1 MLIPSTIYFIL
12 FSEETEGLVG
22 EGKKTSTRK
31 QKVTT
36 GRSCINSVNLCNFFF
51 FSEEN
56 ESLVGE
62 GKKKT
67 STRKQKVTTGRSC
80 VNSINIINFIL
91 FSEETECL
99 VKENVSDGELCI
111 SCTSIE
117 FFS

>member
-1 MLIPSTIYFIL
+1 M
-12 FSEETEGLVG
+12 
-22 EGKKTSTRK
+22 
-31 QKVTT
+31 TT
-36 GRSCINSVNLCNFFF
+36 GRSCTNSVNLYNFFF
-51 FSEEN
+51 FSEET

-80 VNSINIINFIL
+80 VNSINIIYFIL

-99 VKENVSDGELCI
+99 VVEGNTSKTVYPKRRRIIVKENVSDGELCI
-111 SCTSIE
+111 SSTSIE